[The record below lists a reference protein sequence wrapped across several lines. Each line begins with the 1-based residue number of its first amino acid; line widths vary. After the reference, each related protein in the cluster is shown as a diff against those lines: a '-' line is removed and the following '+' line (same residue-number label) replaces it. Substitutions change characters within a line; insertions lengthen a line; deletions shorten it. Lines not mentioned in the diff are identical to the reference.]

1 MMKNNNV
8 IIIPARGGTSNIA
21 RQNLRLVGNKPLIYY
36 VIKNALRYT
45 NNVYIST
52 DSDEIRD
59 VSSLYGA
66 KVIQRPKNLTKDST
80 KLEEIAFDVL
90 TKINRNHPFEKCLI
104 LNPKYPLIKL
114 STVKNFFS
122 ILNEKIRTVY
132 GFEQIPHHQYKQI
145 SFYTNS
151 FGKFINDISNCVITE
166 KIVAFNCKEF
176 LQTRKFSTKKF
187 GLKKMF
193 SLVVFSRFR
202 IDSIELDQN

>member
-66 KVIQRPKNLTKDST
+66 KVIQRPKNLTKD
-80 KLEEIAFDVL
+80 
-90 TKINRNHPFEKCLI
+90 
-104 LNPKYPLIKL
+104 
-114 STVKNFFS
+114 
-122 ILNEKIRTVY
+122 
-132 GFEQIPHHQYKQI
+132 
-145 SFYTNS
+145 
-151 FGKFINDISNCVITE
+151 
-166 KIVAFNCKEF
+166 
-176 LQTRKFSTKKF
+176 
-187 GLKKMF
+187 
-193 SLVVFSRFR
+193 
-202 IDSIELDQN
+202 